1 MKKNLLKNWNPTE
14 TRLKNIERKVRIL
27 DRDVQ
32 FHDGIPIPSWIE
44 LNVIDAC
51 NRSCSF
57 CPKADPKIAP
67 NTYQKMP
74 IQLIDKLF
82 EDLKKINFEGT
93 VNLFEKIKNKTN
105 PEKDSYIFHLDLHIT
120 FFSILIFNINNYHF

>member
-1 MKKNLLKNWNPTE
+1 MKKDLLRNWQPAE

-32 FHDGIPIPSWIE
+32 FHDGEPIPSWIE

-57 CPKADPKIAP
+57 CPKADSDIAP
-67 NTYQKMP
+67 NTYQKMTM
-74 IQLIDKLF
+74 
-82 EDLKKINFEGT
+82 NVRT
-93 VNLFEKIKNKTN
+93 
-105 PEKDSYIFHLDLHIT
+105 
-120 FFSILIFNINNYHF
+120 